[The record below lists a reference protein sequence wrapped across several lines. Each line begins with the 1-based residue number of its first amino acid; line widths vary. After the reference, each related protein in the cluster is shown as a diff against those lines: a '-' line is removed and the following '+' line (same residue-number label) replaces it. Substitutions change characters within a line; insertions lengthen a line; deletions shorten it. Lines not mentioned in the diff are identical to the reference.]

1 MHSTDSEH
9 YSDDAGSG
17 DDPGQS
23 GSVPNSLSQLHDD
36 YATDA
41 DSVVA
46 CTPEK
51 EFEERDGL
59 PDCSDLHTPAQQSK
73 RRRLPSLSPVKRKK
87 VIVPDSDSDGMDR
100 DSLYDETPTRK
111 RGFKRPRLPW
121 SLVKEWKLEEYD
133 REVAYAEIE
142 TILGQSL
149 DEAGSKTYIKPN
161 ANAIAGWRAKQ
172 VRYVVHFSFIVFCG
186 FNNFLLHCRIT
197 FQSRIQRAILSLVR
211 SRSDAVAKSNFV
223 SLRPRTL
230 STLKRRESILL
241 RVMFKTRLQSF

>member
-17 DDPGQS
+17 DDPRQS
-23 GSVPNSLSQLHDD
+23 GSVPNSLSQLQDD
-36 YATDA
+36 YATGS

-51 EFEERDGL
+51 KFGEQDGL
-59 PDCSDLHTPAQQSK
+59 SDSSELHTPAQPSK
-73 RRRLPSLSPVKRKK
+73 RRRLPSLSPVKSKKK
-87 VIVPDSDSDGMDR
+87 VVVAESDSDGFDHDR
-100 DSLYDETPTRK
+100 DSLFDVTPTRK

-121 SLVKEWKLEEYD
+121 SLVKEWNLEEYD
-133 REVAYAEIE
+133 REVAYEEIQ

-172 VRYVVHFSFIVFCG
+172 VRYVVHFSFILLCG
-186 FNNFLLHCRIT
+186 FNNFCCIAELRFSQGFNAQYFHLSIQGEMRMQSQISCHCDRGRYPT
-197 FQSRIQRAILSLVR
+197 
-211 SRSDAVAKSNFV
+211 
-223 SLRPRTL
+223 
-230 STLKRRESILL
+230 
-241 RVMFKTRLQSF
+241 

>member
-1 MHSTDSEH
+1 MDSTDSEQF
-9 YSDDAGSG
+9 SDDAGSG
-17 DDPGQS
+17 DGPRQS
-23 GSVPNSLSQLHDD
+23 SAVPNSLSQLHDA

-59 PDCSDLHTPAQQSK
+59 SDCSDLHTPAQPSK
-73 RRRLPSLSPVKRKK
+73 RRRLPTPSPVKKKK
-87 VIVPDSDSDGMDR
+87 VVVAESDSDGFER
-100 DSLYDETPTRK
+100 DSLFDETPTRK

-121 SLVKEWKLEEYD
+121 SLVKEWDLEHYD
-133 REVAYAEIE
+133 REVAYEEIK

-172 VRYVVHFSFIVFCG
+172 VRYFFHSF
-186 FNNFLLHCRIT
+186 
-197 FQSRIQRAILSLVR
+197 
-211 SRSDAVAKSNFV
+211 
-223 SLRPRTL
+223 
-230 STLKRRESILL
+230 
-241 RVMFKTRLQSF
+241 